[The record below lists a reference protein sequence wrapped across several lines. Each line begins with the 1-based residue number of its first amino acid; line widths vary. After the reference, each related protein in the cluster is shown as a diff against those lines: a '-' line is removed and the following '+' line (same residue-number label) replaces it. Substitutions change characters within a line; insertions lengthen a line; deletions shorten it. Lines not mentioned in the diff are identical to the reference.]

1 MHLQK
6 KKVFKTE
13 GPIISGTIS
22 KALIKTQEKGAGKG
36 PSFASGGEHYRNMVG
51 GKQEFEM
58 VPENDIFT
66 EFIPFYGRVPLGK

>member
-1 MHLQK
+1 
-6 KKVFKTE
+6 
-13 GPIISGTIS
+13 
-22 KALIKTQEKGAGKG
+22 
-36 PSFASGGEHYRNMVG
+36 MVG